1 MSSEAPPAT
10 RPLIVEFI
18 GIPGAGKT
26 TLARE
31 LVEILRERGIA
42 AATVVDAARRGVSRT
57 YLGRAAARAAPR
69 SLRSGLLWQ
78 VFYVLGALNAVA
90 FARERLRLVRTV
102 LGGQLRR
109 PIPAG
114 TKRHIVFWF
123 LQLGGRYRLLTATGL
138 AGEAVVID
146 DGFLHRCVHLSA
158 SHIEAPE
165 PAWVRTYVDQLPKPD
180 LVIHPAA
187 DQALCVRR
195 VLERGVW
202 PHSRH
207 LSRAELDSYLTNAG
221 RAVELAVERVR
232 ERGWRVLTVDN
243 GGRSL
248 DEVRYD
254 LTRALDPLLTAVDRE
269 SLV

>member
-1 MSSEAPPAT
+1 MSSDPSPAT

-18 GIPGAGKT
+18 GTPGAGKS

-42 AATVVDAARRGVSRT
+42 AATVIDAARGSVSRS
-57 YLGRAAARAAPR
+57 YLGRTVAWAAPR

-90 FARERLRLVRTV
+90 FGRERLPLVRTV
-102 LGGQLRR
+102 LGTQLRR

-123 LQLGGRYRLLTATGL
+123 LQLGGRYRLLTTTGL
-138 AGEAVVID
+138 AGEAIVID

-158 SHIEAPE
+158 SHIEAPD
-165 PAWVRTYVDQLPKPD
+165 PAWVRTYVDLLPKPD
-180 LVIHPAA
+180 LVIHPVAE
-187 DQALCVRR
+187 QALCARR

-207 LSRAELDSYLTNAG
+207 LSRVEFDSYLSNAG

-232 ERGWRVLTVDN
+232 ERGWPVISVDT
-243 GGRSL
+243 GGRAL
-248 DEVRYD
+248 DEVRRD
-254 LTRALDPLLTAVDRE
+254 LTRALDPLLAAVDQE
-269 SLV
+269 TLV